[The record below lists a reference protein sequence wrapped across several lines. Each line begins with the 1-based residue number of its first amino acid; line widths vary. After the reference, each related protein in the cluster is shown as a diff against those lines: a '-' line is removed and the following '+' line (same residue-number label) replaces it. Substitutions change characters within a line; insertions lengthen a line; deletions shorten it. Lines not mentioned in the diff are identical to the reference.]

1 MTKAE
6 KLLKMT
12 EAEAIEGRY
21 YKKKGDDQLVM
32 CYTVTGSTVQL
43 VYILGGKPGKRFSV
57 PKTEFKRDWEENS
70 KMTEDTQWRVL
81 INGKDSGIVETDYE
95 WASKYWA
102 NQSRQTGKKYRLV
115 KASMLGNNDGDFNI
129 KRWDRLH
136 GR

>member
-6 KLLKMT
+6 KFLK
-12 EAEAIEGRY
+12 E
-21 YKKKGDDQLVM
+21 
-32 CYTVTGSTVQL
+32 TV
-43 VYILGGKPGKRFSV
+43 I
-57 PKTEFKRDWEENS
+57 
-70 KMTEDTQWRVL
+70 TEDTQWRVL

-129 KRWDRLH
+129 KRWDQLH